1 MDWGQTIVT
10 IITVA
15 LTSGIIQFFVNRRD
29 KQKEDAKQDHDE
41 SIKKDMRD
49 HLTNVNAKWKVD
61 YCDKNAK
68 AIADLAKEV
77 KDGLAERESTG
88 KRRYEEH
95 HISIEKMALQHQK
108 DFQALF
114 DAIKQLESND
124 TKITESLCK
133 MADKQ
138 DVMAES
144 LVGQAHDR
152 ILFLTDKITER
163 GAITNKEKATIDS
176 MYVPYKRL
184 GGNGY
189 VKTSVEYVESLKT
202 VSEDEARQMDIEIK
216 KKQRL
221 G

>member
-41 SIKKDMRD
+41 TIKKDMRD

-133 MADKQ
+133 IADKQ
-138 DVMAES
+138 DVIGDS
-144 LVGQAHDR
+144 LIGISHDK
-152 ILFLTDKITER
+152 IIFMTDKIAER
-163 GAITNKEKATIDS
+163 GAITLKEKSTLDS
-176 MYVPYKRL
+176 IYEPYHRL
-184 GGNGY
+184 GGNSHCSTAMEY
-189 VKTSVEYVESLKT
+189 MKTLPVVTDEEAKKMD
-202 VSEDEARQMDIEIK
+202 SEHK
-216 KKQRL
+216 SK
-221 G
+221 

>member
-10 IITVA
+10 IVTVA
-15 LTSGIIQFFVNRRD
+15 LTSGIIQFFVTRKD

-49 HLTNVNAKWKVD
+49 HLTNVNNKWKLD

-68 AIADLAKEV
+68 AIADLTEEV
-77 KDGLAERESTG
+77 KVGLEEREATG
-88 KRRYEEH
+88 LRRYEEH
-95 HISIEKMALQHQK
+95 RLAIDKMALQHQK
-108 DFQALF
+108 DFQALY

-124 TKITESLCK
+124 TKITESLGK

-176 MYVPYKRL
+176 MYAPYKRL

-189 VKTSVEYVESLKT
+189 VKTSVEYIESLRT
-202 VSEDEARQMDIEIK
+202 VSEDEAKKMDLEIK
-216 KKQRL
+216 NNQRF